1 VRQEPA
7 LLPALQSRKGKPDHR
22 SRKGK
27 QRITHRD
34 LEPEQPVL
42 PQRPRLRKLQQP
54 AAHIRALHFRQ
65 VLQQRFCDSG
75 PVAPRL
81 SCAVSSHPLITVSLQ
96 KLARLSYFILRS
108 AHQVVQVR
116 VHRVGAPAEV
126 KRVRV
131 VERRLLGK
139 LSRDGQLVL
148 DVAAL

>member
-1 VRQEPA
+1 MRQEPA
-7 LLPALQSRKGKPDHR
+7 LLSALQSRKGKIDHR
-22 SRKGK
+22 SRKGQ

-54 AAHIRALHFRQ
+54 AAHIRALHFR
-65 VLQQRFCDSG
+65 LNTSAQQRFCDSG

-81 SCAVSSHPLITVSLQ
+81 SCTCITVSLQ
-96 KLARLSYFILRS
+96 KLVHLSYFILSS

-116 VHRVGAPAEV
+116 VHRVSAPAEV

-131 VERRLLGK
+131 VERRLVDK

>member
-1 VRQEPA
+1 MRLVRQEPA

-81 SCAVSSHPLITVSLQ
+81 SCACITVSLQ
-96 KLARLSYFILRS
+96 KLAHLSYFILRS